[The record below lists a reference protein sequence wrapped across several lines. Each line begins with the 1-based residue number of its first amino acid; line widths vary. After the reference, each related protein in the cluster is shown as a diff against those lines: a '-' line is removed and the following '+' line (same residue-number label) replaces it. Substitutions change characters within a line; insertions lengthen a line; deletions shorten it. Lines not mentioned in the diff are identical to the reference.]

1 MLIFEHFKKRN
12 VYINGEQCDKKLL
25 KPVPN

>member
-1 MLIFEHFKKRN
+1 MLIFERVKKRN
-12 VYINGEQCDKKLL
+12 VYINGEQFDKKLL